1 MKPEKNIIFRWQMS
15 VFKGRGDVKKIVDI
29 KFKNKPSEEQLDKD
43 CEQLVTKVFE
53 NQYLHPSAVVGLS
66 VYELKKTKKD
76 AMISFSF
83 SGTDKAKFKRLS
95 YSDGNRKVTKTKF
108 QEGDLGKEAYNFVLQ
123 IKARLEQD
131 YRKEFGKHKW

>member
-1 MKPEKNIIFRWQMS
+1 MKPKENIIFRWVMS
-15 VFKGRGDVKKIVDI
+15 VFKGPGDVIRIADK
-29 KFKNKPSEEQLDKD
+29 KFKNKPSEEELDKD

-53 NQYLHPSAVVGLS
+53 NQYLHPSAVAGLS
-66 VYELKKTKKD
+66 VYELKKTKRD
-76 AMISFSF
+76 AVISFSF
-83 SGTDKAKFKRLS
+83 SGTDKATFKRLS

-108 QEGDLGKEAYNFVLQ
+108 QEGDLGRKAYNFVLQ